1 MDTNRQSPEMT
12 YGLVV
17 DRRGT
22 FVSGDP
28 GFDSWLDGR
37 SSLISYSGLDFLVS
51 FEPVTVG
58 NVTSSM
64 SL

>member
-1 MDTNRQSPEMT
+1 MRTESHRKWLRTN
-12 YGLVV
+12 GLVV
-17 DRRGT
+17 DRST

-28 GFDSWLDGR
+28 GLDGR
-37 SSLISYSGLDFLVS
+37 SSLISYSGLDCLVS

>member
-1 MDTNRQSPEMT
+1 MT
-12 YGLVV
+12 YGLMV
-17 DRRGT
+17 DRRST

-37 SSLISYSGLDFLVS
+37 SSLISYSGLDCLVS